1 MGECRVGWSS
11 LHCQTIIWHIEHLG
25 VLRFYLF
32 LSLLL
37 HTGILGLGALF
48 WVEKVSYLQ
57 FPVVTPHPFK
67 ELVEVRLFPQDSKGF
82 EDSEDSKGSKNLSLK
97 KKGSFSEKQKPKAA
111 TSPSPLKNESESKN
125 NSHSKNK
132 SNTAFSPQQVLAKTF
147 DEAIIQNALPIY
159 PSLALRHGWA
169 GNVLLRVFVDSNGKV
184 KKVRV
189 LEGSRH
195 SVLNQSA
202 IRAAR
207 QWVFKPSDYPYQ
219 LQKKIVF
226 KINFL

>member
-1 MGECRVGWSS
+1 MALNLRTHTKMVRMRFMK
-11 LHCQTIIWHIEHLG
+11 
-25 VLRFYLF
+25 RFYLF

-37 HTGILGLGALF
+37 HTGIFGWGALF
-48 WVEKVSYLQ
+48 LRGKEASHLQ
-57 FPVVTPHPFK
+57 FPVVQPQPFK
-67 ELVEVRLFPQDSKGF
+67 EPVEVQVFTQNFKG
-82 EDSEDSKGSKNLSLK
+82 SESSKNLKSLSLK
-97 KKGSFSEKQKPKAA
+97 RKGQGFFSEKQNPKA
-111 TSPSPLKNESESKN
+111 TTNPHPPTPLKSKNKSKN

-132 SNTAFSPQQVLAKTF
+132 RTFSPQQALTKSFDKT
-147 DEAIIQNALPIY
+147 IVQNALPVY
-159 PSLALRHGWA
+159 PPLALKHGWA
-169 GNVLLRVFVDSNGKV
+169 GNVLLRIFVSPNGKV
-184 KKVRV
+184 KEVRV
-189 LEGSRH
+189 LEGSEH